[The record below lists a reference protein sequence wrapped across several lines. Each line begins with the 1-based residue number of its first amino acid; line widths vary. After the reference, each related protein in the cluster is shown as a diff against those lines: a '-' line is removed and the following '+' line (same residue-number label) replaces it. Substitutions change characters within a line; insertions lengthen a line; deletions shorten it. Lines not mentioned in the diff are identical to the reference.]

1 MKSNEFLN
9 EDGGISSSGGFA
21 TTVMPLGNTIR
32 RVPKKKKR
40 VEEMDSQQPTGRL
53 KADGTRSH
61 SNYGNRDSDEPW
73 QPTPVKLDI
82 PLRRHMLKKL
92 AWETDWDLSDLEHLT
107 DKELADLY
115 HEKVADARDFYNN
128 LKANADKVFAK
139 KGLKGTMES
148 LEESKSWEDYGM
160 PTAEEEPKKKPER
173 RLHSWLQYALE
184 KDKEKED
191 KEKAVEEE
199 KQRLDPKCWDGYKK
213 QGTKIK
219 GGVRVNN
226 CVPESKLNE
235 FAPPSDDSGDDG
247 FSDETLK
254 RLAAQW
260 YNGDEDP
267 KIERTL
273 AAAGWEIGQDE
284 GYDDEP
290 GVFVVQA
297 GDVNGNSY
305 LSWPADEL
313 RSMSEAGSAAQQ
325 AAIAINMKKNHKKP
339 KKLDE
344 APIELDPA
352 EPTNPMIYGH
362 NKANPAKLQ
371 YRMMRAA
378 GQFRDLAERVNR
390 AQEAGS
396 LQMWQSIVANFEEL
410 AMNVDQ
416 IGHALKELE
425 QTRRKG
431 GKNSRGIPDLS

>member
-1 MKSNEFLN
+1 MKITDVILN
-9 EDGGISSSGGFA
+9 
-21 TTVMPLGNTIR
+21 
-32 RVPKKKKR
+32 
-40 VEEMDSQQPTGRL
+40 
-53 KADGTRSH
+53 
-61 SNYGNRDSDEPW
+61 
-73 QPTPVKLDI
+73 
-82 PLRRHMLKKL
+82 
-92 AWETDWDLSDLEHLT
+92 
-107 DKELADLY
+107 
-115 HEKVADARDFYNN
+115 
-128 LKANADKVFAK
+128 
-139 KGLKGTMES
+139 
-148 LEESKSWEDYGM
+148 
-160 PTAEEEPKKKPER
+160 
-173 RLHSWLQYALE
+173 
-184 KDKEKED
+184 
-191 KEKAVEEE
+191 EE
-199 KQRLDPKCWDGYKK
+199 KQRLDPKCWKGYKK

-235 FAPPSDDSGDDG
+235 FAPPSDDGGDDG

-313 RSMSEAGSAAQQ
+313 RDLAEASSAAQQ
-325 AAIAINMKKNHKKP
+325 AAIAINIKKHHKKP

-344 APIELDPA
+344 APIELDTA

-378 GQFRDLAERVNR
+378 SQFRDLAERVNK
-390 AQEAGS
+390 AQDAGS
-396 LQMWQSIVANFEEL
+396 LPMWQSIVANFEEL

-431 GKNSRGIPDLS
+431 GKNSRGIPNLS